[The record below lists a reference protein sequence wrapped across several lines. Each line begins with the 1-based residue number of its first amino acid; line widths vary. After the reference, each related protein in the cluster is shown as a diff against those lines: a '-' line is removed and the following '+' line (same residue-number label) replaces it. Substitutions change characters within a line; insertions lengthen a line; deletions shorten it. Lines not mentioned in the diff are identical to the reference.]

1 MCTTSA
7 SSKYEDDNWLYDI
20 TTKDVMI
27 LRQWTW
33 SDLDYASNNNNDNG
47 KTKKSCISFED
58 LNISFRLNTWKE
70 TDSSYDSS
78 TFQQVFGKQGWN
90 NDDKTDW
97 FCFSET

>member
-1 MCTTSA
+1 M
-7 SSKYEDDNWLYDI
+7 
-20 TTKDVMI
+20 TKDVMI

-47 KTKKSCISFED
+47 KTKKSYISFED
-58 LNISFRLNTWKE
+58 LNISLRLNTWKE
-70 TDSSYDSS
+70 TDTWKVLMIHYRSK
-78 TFQQVFGKQGWN
+78 FQQVFGKQGWN